1 MASAI
6 GGVFPYSYNWE
17 YMWIC
22 NAQSIG
28 IQVETCDDWNQGGTG
43 SPWSKTVI
51 SDLFDMKIRLT
62 ATDSDSPP
70 KQNSVIQTVDILCST
85 SC

>member
-1 MASAI
+1 MRFSDN
-6 GGVFPYSYNWE
+6 GKN
-17 YMWIC
+17 
-22 NAQSIG
+22 G
-28 IQVETCDDWNQGGTG
+28 ITNLRLSVGCDRGTG
-43 SPWSKTVI
+43 SSWSKTVT

-70 KQNSVIQTVDILCST
+70 KQDSVIQIVDILCST